1 MVSADRPKKA
11 TLRFGELPPDRKPK
25 RISIKC
31 VALAAQPQPSP
42 VPVDL
47 EAINAP
53 TGKLPS
59 LELAESETPTLKRLP
74 QLEPAETPSSERPTL
89 RLPKPEPVPEG
100 SPTVIIDDSL
110 YTKEPAQTVQR
121 ERAPLISALGS
132 LGESKPQSLSGRTT
146 DVVVLFDVEQ
156 TLR

>member
-1 MVSADRPKKA
+1 MVSDLPKKA

-59 LELAESETPTLKRLP
+59 LELAESETPTVKRLP
-74 QLEPAETPSSERPTL
+74 QLEPTEPPASERPTVRL
-89 RLPKPEPVPEG
+89 RLPQPVPEG

-110 YTKEPAQTVQR
+110 YTKEPVQTGR

-146 DVVVLFDVEQ
+146 DVVVLFDAEQ